1 MLTLVMLAS
10 ESKIKEVNMKLS
22 KIIVAGLAVLSC
34 GCLVQS
40 VNAIPTL
47 TLSDGIN
54 PPIVVTDGSA
64 LDSNTLAGAVTF
76 NGSLGTFILN
86 VSTGLTKPLAGSAS
100 APSIDLNSVDF
111 STAAG
116 TLTITFTEDG
126 FTAFPGTL
134 TGAVGGTVGT
144 GGSLTNIV
152 MQNALNLV
160 TNGPFGPGPFSGS
173 GSAALIDGAPYSL
186 TQTAILTFG
195 ARGGSTSFDAMGS
208 VPSVPDG
215 GTTATMLGI
224 GLLAVGAARRIYR
237 RATV

>member
-1 MLTLVMLAS
+1 
-10 ESKIKEVNMKLS
+10 MKLS

-47 TLSDGIN
+47 TLSDGTTTIMVMDN
-54 PPIVVTDGSA
+54 GAGDLDPTLGSVVF
-64 LDSNTLAGAVTF
+64 NGAVGSNF
-76 NGSLGTFILN
+76 NINTSA
-86 VSTGLTKPLAGSAS
+86 GLTKPADGSAS
-100 APSIDLNSVDF
+100 APSIDLDGL
-111 STAAG
+111 THALGAG
-116 TLTITFTEDG
+116 TLTMTFKETD
-126 FTAFPGTL
+126 FTAFPGIL
-134 TGAVGGTVGT
+134 TGSFSATVGA
-144 GGSLTNIV
+144 GGSATNIV
-152 MQNALNLV
+152 MQNALDLV
-160 TNGPFGPGPFSGS
+160 TNGPFGAPGGFSS

>member
-1 MLTLVMLAS
+1 MLTS
-10 ESKIKEVNMKLS
+10 ESKTKGINMKLS
-22 KIIVAGLAVLSC
+22 KIIITGLAVVSC

-76 NGSLGTFILN
+76 NGSLGVFILN
-86 VSTGLTKPLAGSAS
+86 VSTGLTKPLAGSAA
-100 APSIDLNSVDF
+100 APAIDLNSVNF
-111 STAAG
+111 ATAPG
-116 TLTITFTEDG
+116 TLTITFSETG
-126 FTAFPGTL
+126 FTAFPGIL
-134 TGAVGGTVGT
+134 TGDVGGTVGA

-160 TNGPFGPGPFSGS
+160 TNGPFGGPGAFSGS

-186 TQTAILTFG
+186 TQSAILTFG
-195 ARGGSTSFDAMGS
+195 QAGMISFDAAAT
-208 VPSVPDG
+208 VAPVPDG
-215 GTTATMLGI
+215 GTTVTMLGI